1 MSSVQSYIDTH
12 ATKAWEVRASVR
24 SHQRNNH
31 GKFLM
36 RVGKGALKKLQTEL
50 RVIFTEAI
58 FCIKMVLLCI
68 LGFIIFLFGF
78 PLTVV
83 AVGIIF
89 PPIIVYF
96 LGKHF
101 TLLPMYIV
109 MALVILS
116 LFPSKKAVFPF
127 LGLAIFLSFFVVFL
141 V

>member
-1 MSSVQSYIDTH
+1 MSGAQGYIDTYSTH
-12 ATKAWEVRASVR
+12 ATEVSDSAR
-24 SHQRNNH
+24 SHHGNNH
-31 GKFLM
+31 GDFLM
-36 RVGKGALKKLQTEL
+36 RVGKGAFKKLQTEL
-50 RVIFTEAI
+50 RSILTEGI
-58 FCIKMVLLCI
+58 FCIKMILLAI

-96 LGKHF
+96 LGKYF

-109 MALVILS
+109 MVLVILT